1 MVAAAGSV
9 TTRQTMMR
17 ASPAETWSTRRSR
30 MPTKKKAAAK
40 KPAAKKPA
48 AKKPTKKMAKGEH
61 PRGTL
66 ATD

>member
-1 MVAAAGSV
+1 
-9 TTRQTMMR
+9 MMR
-17 ASPAETWSTRRSR
+17 ASHAETWSTRRR
-30 MPTKKKAAAK
+30 EMPTKKNAAAK

-48 AKKPTKKMAKGEH
+48 AKKPAKKMAKGEH